1 MAVVG
6 VGCFIKKTYQRKEN
20 MSEYCYDS
28 QLSSVESQLDSMNT
42 RLFTLQEQLD
52 EIIKFLADF
61 KKLIGEPTWME
72 APKEDKESASYFM
85 TKMTQEEFDA
95 IRKFVYTQ
103 PFKPNLINPQK

>member
-1 MAVVG
+1 
-6 VGCFIKKTYQRKEN
+6 
-20 MSEYCYDS
+20 
-28 QLSSVESQLDSMNT
+28 MNT

-85 TKMTQEEFDA
+85 DNMTPKEFEERCRLGK
-95 IRKFVYTQ
+95 IKHCKFNKTT
-103 PFKPNLINPQK
+103 PQT